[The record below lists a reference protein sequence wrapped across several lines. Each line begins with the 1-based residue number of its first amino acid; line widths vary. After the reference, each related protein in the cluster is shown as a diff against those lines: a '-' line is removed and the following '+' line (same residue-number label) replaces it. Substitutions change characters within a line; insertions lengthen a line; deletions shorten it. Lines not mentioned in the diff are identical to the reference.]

1 MKSCEKFVSPESNYF
16 IYYPSK
22 TAQKMF
28 LYPLYSGHFI
38 YKSGYSLYR
47 DSYDSF
53 LVKYIK
59 KGSFT
64 LEFEGQTQLVTEG
77 NFVLLDCYKS
87 HAYYSDTG
95 WESLWCHFDGI
106 TAREHYSN
114 IVSRLGNVF
123 FLTDPYPVINKLT
136 AIYDTFYSGEVIK
149 EPLLSKYLN
158 DILTSF
164 HLYSPMT
171 VMSRDHTNVVEET
184 ISYINKHFTENVTI
198 EDLAKQAGFSQ
209 YHFIRIF
216 KNETGMTPYEYI
228 INIRLNT
235 AKYLLRNSQLSIK
248 DICFNTGFSSE
259 SVFCNAFKK
268 RLGITPT
275 EYRKQEKN

>member
-1 MKSCEKFVSPESNYF
+1 
-16 IYYPSK
+16 
-22 TAQKMF
+22 MF

-53 LVKYIK
+53 LLKYIK

-64 LEFEGQTQLVTEG
+64 LEFDGQTQQVSEG
-77 NFVLLDCYKS
+77 NFVLIDCYKP

-95 WESLWCHFDGI
+95 WESIWCHFDGV
-106 TAREHYSN
+106 TARAHYSS

-123 FLTDPYPVINKLT
+123 FLTDPYPVIKKLT
-136 AIYDTFYSGEVIK
+136 AIYDTFYSGDVIK

-164 HLYSPMT
+164 HLYSPINI
-171 VMSRDHTNVVEET
+171 MSRDHTNAVEEV
-184 ISYINKHFTENVTI
+184 ISYINKHFTENITI
-198 EDLAKQAGFSQ
+198 AIWLKRLALVNIISYVYLK
-209 YHFIRIF
+209 
-216 KNETGMTPYEYI
+216 ETGMTPYEYI
-228 INIRLNT
+228 INIRINT
-235 AKYLLRNSQLSIK
+235 AKYLLRNSQLSVK
-248 DICFNTGFSSE
+248 DICFSTGFSSE

-275 EYRKQEKN
+275 EYRTLEEN

>member
-1 MKSCEKFVSPESNYF
+1 MKSCEEFVSHESNYF
-16 IYYPSK
+16 IYYPSM

-38 YKSGYSLYR
+38 YKSDYSLHR

-53 LVKYIK
+53 LLMYIQ
-59 KGSFT
+59 KGALT
-64 LEFEGQTQLVTEG
+64 LESEGLTQQASEG
-77 NFVLLDCYKS
+77 NFILLDCYKP
-87 HAYYSDTG
+87 HAYYSHTG
-95 WESLWCHFDGI
+95 WEALWCHFDGI
-106 TAREHYSN
+106 TARGHYTN

-136 AIYDTFYSGEVIK
+136 AIYDTFYSGDVIK
-149 EPLLSKYLN
+149 EPLMSKYLN

-164 HLYSPMT
+164 HLYSPIN
-171 VMSRDHTNVVEET
+171 VMSKDHTNIVEET
-184 ISYINKHFTENVTI
+184 ISYINKHFTEDITVGH
-198 EDLAKQAGFSQ
+198 LAERAGFSQ

-216 KNETGMTPYEYI
+216 KKETGLTPYEYI
-228 INIRLNT
+228 INIRINT
-235 AKYLLRNSQLSIK
+235 AKYLLRNSQLSVK

-259 SVFCNAFKK
+259 SVFCSAFKK

-275 EYRKQEKN
+275 EYRTQEEI